1 MVVLSEI
8 QNRMNNEPVVVIGA
22 GWAGLAA
29 AVRLSQQGQKVML
42 FESAKQAGGRA
53 RSVLFDNKDI
63 NSKEVDNG
71 QHLLI
76 GAYTECLNLMKTVGI
91 NVETT
96 LKRLPLLLTVI
107 NPDDS
112 QLILKAPA
120 LPAPLHLLYALF
132 TAKGL
137 TFKDRIAAIK
147 FGIYLR
153 KNNYQFKQDVSVE
166 KLFQLSKQTDI
177 LVHQLWEPLCL
188 SIMNTP
194 IKEASANVFMHVF
207 NEAFTKKRK
216 DADLLLPTVA
226 LSSLFPNA
234 AIKYIEEHG
243 GKVYLKSRVEKID
256 ITNNQV
262 TSVTAK
268 IAGYESLAIKTAKL
282 IIATAPQNINKLIS
296 AQPGLSEIH
305 NNIEKFNYEPI
316 VTVYLQYPEKTKLS
330 QPMIGLSSTLSQW
343 VFDRGSFC
351 QQAGLISVVIS
362 CNGKHMTMDDDTLT
376 QTVHSEISKLFTSTP
391 TLIKSFVIREKR
403 ATFSCSVNINIIRP
417 KNKTD
422 IKGLYLAGDYTDTGY
437 PATLEG
443 AVRSGIA
450 ASNLI
455 TDKTP

>member
-1 MVVLSEI
+1 MTL
-8 QNRMNNEPVVVIGA
+8 EPVVIIGA

-29 AVRLSQQGQKVML
+29 AVKLSRQGQKVIL

-53 RSVLFDNKDI
+53 RSVRFDNKDI

-76 GAYTECLNLMKTVGI
+76 GAYTECLDLMKVVGVDI
-91 NVETT
+91 ETS

-112 QLILKAPA
+112 RLILKAPS

-137 TFKDRIAAIK
+137 TVKDRIAAIK

-153 KNNYQFKQDVSVE
+153 KNKYQFKQDVSVE

-177 LVHQLWEPLCL
+177 LIHQLWEPLCL

-194 IKEASANVFMHVF
+194 IKDASANVFMQVF
-207 NEAFTKKRK
+207 KDAFTNKRK
-216 DADLLLPTVA
+216 DADLLLPSVA

-268 IAGYESLAIKTAKL
+268 IDGNEGQIIKTSKI
-282 IIATAPQNINKLIS
+282 IIAAAPQNLKKLIAEHS
-296 AQPGLSEIH
+296 SLTSIS
-305 NNIEKFNYEPI
+305 NNIEQFNYEPI
-316 VTVYLQYPEKTKLS
+316 ITIYLQYPEQTQLS
-330 QPMIGLSSTLSQW
+330 QPMIGLSNTLSQW

-376 QTVHSEISKLFTSTP
+376 QTVENEIAVLFTNKP
-391 TLIKSFVIREKR
+391 ALISSFVIREKR
-403 ATFSCSVNINIIRP
+403 ATFACSVNINDIRP
-417 KNKTD
+417 KNTTNVE
-422 IKGLYLAGDYTDTGY
+422 GLFLAGDYTDTRL

-443 AVRSGIA
+443 AVRSGITA
-450 ASNLI
+450 ANLI
-455 TDKTP
+455 K

>member
-1 MVVLSEI
+1 MST
-8 QNRMNNEPVVVIGA
+8 EPVVIIGA

-29 AVRLSQQGQKVML
+29 AVKLSQQGQKVIL

-53 RSVLFDNKDI
+53 RSVRFDNKDI

-76 GAYTECLNLMKTVGI
+76 GAYIECLKLMDIVGVNI
-91 NVETT
+91 ETS

-112 QLILKAPA
+112 KLILKAPA

-153 KNNYQFKQDVSVE
+153 INNYQLKQDVSVE

-177 LVHQLWEPLCL
+177 LVRQLWEPLCL

-194 IKEASANVFMHVF
+194 IKDASANVFMQVF
-207 NEAFTKKRK
+207 KDAFTNKRK

-226 LSSLFPNA
+226 LSSLFPNT
-234 AIKYIEEHG
+234 AINYIENNG

-256 ITNNQV
+256 INNNQV
-262 TSVTAK
+262 ASVTAK
-268 IAGYESLAIKTAKL
+268 IKGDEVQTIKTSNV
-282 IIATAPQNINKLIS
+282 IIATAPQNLKKLIAEHS
-296 AQPGLSEIH
+296 SLTSIS
-305 NNIEKFNYEPI
+305 NNIEQFNYEPI
-316 VTVYLQYPEKTKLS
+316 VTVYLQYPEQTQLS

-362 CNGKHMTMDDDTLT
+362 CNGKHMAMDDDTLT
-376 QTVHSEISKLFTSTP
+376 QTVEDEIAILFENKPS
-391 TLIKSFVIREKR
+391 LISSFVIREKR
-403 ATFSCSVNINIIRP
+403 ATFACTVNINDIRP
-417 KNKTD
+417 KNTTNVE
-422 IKGLYLAGDYTDTGY
+422 GLFLAGDYTDTHL

-443 AVRSGIA
+443 AVRSGIEA
-450 ASNLI
+450 AKHCYSF
-455 TDKTP
+455 